1 MQEIGRVDES
11 VGHIDETVEAM
22 FTVPYMSLIVSVSPY
37 MGNLLCRCG
46 WLVKRW
52 CIAVDDK

>member
-1 MQEIGRVDES
+1 MRERVSYVDER
-11 VGHIDETVEAM
+11 VEAT

-37 MGNLLCRCG
+37 MGNLLCWCG

>member
-1 MQEIGRVDES
+1 MREF
-11 VGHIDETVEAM
+11 GHADETVEAT

-46 WLVKRW
+46 ACEEVVYS
-52 CIAVDDK
+52 C